1 MRTHTG
7 EKPWVCSF
15 DGCNQ
20 SFKQQSALTMHE
32 RTHTG
37 AKPLQCDICGK
48 KFGESSNL
56 SKHRRIH
63 NIRGAHVCEICG
75 KDFHRLDQLRRHMG
89 TNHKDRPE
97 EVSKILSRVKTGR
110 ISKPSISVL
119 SSDGLSDF
127 DEHAVM
133 MQVA

>member
-1 MRTHTG
+1 
-7 EKPWVCSF
+7 
-15 DGCNQ
+15 
-20 SFKQQSALTMHE
+20 MHE

-37 AKPLQCDICGK
+37 SKPLSCDICGK

-63 NIRGAHVCEICG
+63 NIRGSHVCEICG

-97 EVSKILSRVKTGR
+97 EVKKFLSRVKSGR
-110 ISKPSISVL
+110 ISKTSTVSISAA
-119 SSDGLSDF
+119 SSDGASDLT
-127 DEHAVM
+127 DEHVTIEMAF
-133 MQVA
+133 

>member
-1 MRTHTG
+1 
-7 EKPWVCSF
+7 
-15 DGCNQ
+15 
-20 SFKQQSALTMHE
+20 MHE

-37 AKPLQCDICGK
+37 SKPLKCDICGK

-63 NIRGAHVCEICG
+63 NIKGSHVCEICG

-97 EVSKILSRVKTGR
+97 EVRKILSRVKTGR
-110 ISKPSISVL
+110 VTKSSVFSMSAA
-119 SSDGLSDF
+119 SSDSAS
-127 DEHAVM
+127 E
-133 MQVA
+133 VAESLKMEF

>member
-1 MRTHTG
+1 
-7 EKPWVCSF
+7 
-15 DGCNQ
+15 
-20 SFKQQSALTMHE
+20 MHE

-63 NIRGAHVCEICG
+63 NIRGSHVCEICG

-97 EVSKILSRVKTGR
+97 EVSKILSRVKSGR
-110 ISKPSISVL
+110 ISKSATPSGATSASNDDV
-119 SSDGLSDF
+119 SDF
-127 DEHAVM
+127 LG
-133 MQVA
+133 